1 MRSLLNTYLQ
11 EYSLQR
17 TERPMVPF
25 SPEMLK
31 FSQAT
36 EHLLAVKTLT
46 TLDLEMLSSY
56 IWELQRAKSEAS
68 TPCT

>member
-1 MRSLLNTYLQ
+1 
-11 EYSLQR
+11 
-17 TERPMVPF
+17 MVPF

-46 TLDLEMLSSY
+46 TLDLEMLSYY
-56 IWELQRAKSEAS
+56 IGELQRAKSEAS